1 MDSTQKLIIDQIDR
15 RLRDFK
21 SVRNPLVPGK
31 GWIYSIRIALK
42 MSMRQLGNRLK
53 ITPQSVKEI
62 EEREVNGSITIN
74 SLREAGEALDMKL
87 FYGFI
92 PKKEGI
98 DKMIEERAFEIA
110 KEIVLRTSQTMM
122 LEDRE
127 NIQERLDSAIR
138 EKAMEIKN
146 TMPKYLWE

>member
-1 MDSTQKLIIDQIDR
+1 MNSTQKLIIDQIDR
-15 RLRDFK
+15 RLRDFRTVK
-21 SVRNPLVPGK
+21 NTLVPGK

-98 DKMIEERAFEIA
+98 DKMIEVRAYEIA

-122 LEDRE
+122 LEDQE
-127 NIQERLDSAIR
+127 NIKGRLDDAIAK
-138 EKAMEIKN
+138 KAMEIKN
-146 TMPKYLWE
+146 AMPKYLWE